1 MSNTNQT
8 LILNRPDLNWAIYA
22 SEIKN
27 NPQGDGIISLEAK
40 EKLVLKA
47 KKAQT
52 SSLVS
57 GSNNTIDKNNL
68 DDSSITNN
76 TDLQEEI
83 SSSIEIASDLVTVF
97 GKANI
102 ENLEVTGNLDLQ
114 GGLKLGTTN
123 FNEITKTI
131 QTKHY
136 STNNTD
142 LGNYYINASNLK
154 LYNGLSFELLYDFSI
169 NISPIL
175 ENSKFKLTTNL
186 NYLTSNYNNTKLQLK
201 LFYNIEPSGITLIDS
216 SEVLLSDNILG
227 NDNTSF
233 VYELFNNINLVDLSG
248 LYNIGDNIK
257 FYYKVSNYNQAITG
271 IPDYN
276 IDYSNNVPNQNK
288 STILFEGKNN
298 NLILEELEIINNLS

>member
-97 GKANI
+97 GKAII
-102 ENLEVTGNLDLQ
+102 ENLEITRNLDLQ
-114 GGLKLGTTN
+114 GGLKLGSIN

-142 LGNYYINASNLK
+142 LGDYYINASNLK
-154 LYNGLSFELLYDFSI
+154 LYNGLSYELLYDFSI